1 MEKSFREEIKVES
14 LAHKVLCGI
23 INSLYYP
30 PYLTQYHKE
39 AQEYSTEFTKEFE
52 ESLNKDQKKDFRTLE
67 EINNSVSATE
77 NIYQL
82 LYGMRIKV
90 ALDELINNPLKILE
104 IYDGKAK
111 DIRLQYK
118 SVKQLKEEKDNEW
131 F

>member
-1 MEKSFREEIKVES
+1 MEKSFDEKIKVEN
-14 LAHKVLCGI
+14 LAHEVLCGI
-23 INSLYYP
+23 INSCYYP
-30 PYLTQYHKE
+30 PYLTKYHKE
-39 AQEYSTEFTKEFE
+39 AQEYSIEFTKEFE

-118 SVKQLKEEKDNEW
+118 SAKQLKEEKGDE
-131 F
+131 

>member
-1 MEKSFREEIKVES
+1 MEKSFDEKIKIENLAREI
-14 LAHKVLCGI
+14 LCGI
-23 INSLYYP
+23 INICYYP

-39 AQEYSTEFTKEFE
+39 AQEYYNEFTKEFE
-52 ESLNKDQKKDFRTLE
+52 KGLDENQKKDFRTLE

-90 ALDELINNPLKILE
+90 VLDELINNPLKILE

-118 SVKQLKEEKDNEW
+118 SVKQLKEEKGDE
-131 F
+131 

>member
-1 MEKSFREEIKVES
+1 MEKSFDEKTKVEN
-14 LAHKVLCGI
+14 LAHEILCGI
-23 INSLYYP
+23 INICYYP

-82 LYGMRIKV
+82 LYGMRIKQ
-90 ALDELINNPLKILE
+90 AIDELINNPLKILKA
-104 IYDGKAK
+104 YDGKAK

-118 SVKQLKEEKDNEW
+118 SAKQLKEKKDNE
-131 F
+131 